1 MNNYFNTAASGLA
14 VASSHNPTVPKI
26 SVYDKVT
33 FYAQEGCVLD
43 KIYGVN
49 RILTREEIDE
59 NSTPQFSPK
68 WEPDVYLI
76 CEFNGGISGGNV
88 ENITSK
94 VKKWLLYRGLQGASS
109 MKLVSV
115 LEANETFFKDF
126 TASKTH
132 NYQYRLFAQ
141 TENEMSVP
149 MDTNV
154 VYCNYFGW
162 FLIDE
167 ENQVAYSF
175 GNNLED
181 TTISQVE
188 DVTEY
193 STNKRFSVHSRGN
206 MDYLSGS
213 VTAVVTDNC
222 SAQIQTVEH
231 LEELR
236 NFILSDCPKIVKDN
250 KGRAFYAFVDG
261 YTESDVFNGA
271 DGDFKYI
278 TFNFKEIEE
287 L

>member
-1 MNNYFNTAASGLA
+1 M
-14 VASSHNPTVPKI
+14 
-26 SVYDKVT
+26 
-33 FYAQEGCVLD
+33 
-43 KIYGVN
+43 
-49 RILTREEIDE
+49 
-59 NSTPQFSPK
+59 
-68 WEPDVYLI
+68 YLI

-109 MKLVSV
+109 MKLVSA

-236 NFILSDCPKIVKDN
+236 NFILSDRPKIVKDN

-278 TFNFKEIEE
+278 TFNFKEMEE